1 MFTRGSG
8 ESSGADA
15 VAVDALPV
23 AVAVGHL
30 ALVVL
35 QLTLETFPAW
45 NEELQLLNS
54 VRTVLS

>member
-30 ALVVL
+30 ALVML

-45 NEELQLLNS
+45 NETLQLLNS
-54 VRTVLS
+54 ARTVFN